1 MNTNKIS
8 NNVQNLQNRISI
20 AIGLLEGKKLRDDDI
35 QNPLFYLKQAYND
48 SKKIAKLEINLKN
61 KINNKNK

>member
-8 NNVQNLQNRISI
+8 NEVQNLQNKISI

-35 QNPLFYLKQAYND
+35 QNPLFYLKQAYID
-48 SKKIAKLEINLKN
+48 STKIAKLEINLKN